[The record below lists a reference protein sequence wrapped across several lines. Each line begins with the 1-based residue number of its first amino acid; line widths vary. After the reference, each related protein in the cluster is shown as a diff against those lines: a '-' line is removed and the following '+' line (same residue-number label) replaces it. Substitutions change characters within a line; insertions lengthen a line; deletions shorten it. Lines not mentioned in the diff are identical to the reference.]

1 MPGLIMMTLVHWCIT
16 YIKRPNF
23 YQPRILTYV
32 FMSLEQPTVTT
43 ALKEDLRSYL
53 ELFLTTM
60 KLLLSL
66 SCTGNSWH
74 FDM

>member
-1 MPGLIMMTLVHWCIT
+1 MLGLIMMTLVYWCIT

-23 YQPRILTYV
+23 YQPRIFELCFYVTRTTY
-32 FMSLEQPTVTT
+32 SDYA

-53 ELFLTTM
+53 ELFLTIM

-66 SCTGNSWH
+66 SCTGNP
-74 FDM
+74 